1 MAGKASDTEKKPRTA
16 RGEKTRRAILDAAAE
31 EFAESG
37 FHVGSVSN
45 ITRRAGVALGSF
57 YTYFDSKD
65 EVFRALVSDMS
76 DQVRQYVAPH
86 MLADNPALEK
96 ERLALKAFLDF
107 ASEHR
112 EIYRIVDEAEFVDA
126 DAYRAHYERTADR
139 IMGRLSEAEANG
151 EVRSGI
157 EEVHAWAIMGM
168 NVFLG
173 LRFGVWA
180 DGQDH
185 DHISSVANDMIARGL
200 APDRRA
206 PESD

>member
-1 MAGKASDTEKKPRTA
+1 MTGKSSASEKTPRTA
-16 RGEKTRRAILDAAAE
+16 RGERTRRAILDAAAA

-37 FHVGSVSN
+37 FHVGSISG

-76 DQVRQYVAPH
+76 EQVRKHVAPRI
-86 MLADNPALEK
+86 ADERSALEK
-96 ERLALKAFLDF
+96 ERKALLAFLEF

-112 EIYRIVDEAEFVDA
+112 EIYRIIDEAEFVDA
-126 DAYRAHYERTADR
+126 EAYRAHYETTAAR
-139 IMGRLSEAEANG
+139 ILERLKEAEAKG
-151 EVRSGI
+151 EVHPGMD
-157 EEVHAWAIMGM
+157 EVHAWAIMGI

-173 LRFGVWA
+173 LRYGVWA

-185 DHISSVANDMIARGL
+185 ARIASVANEMIARGL
-200 APDRRA
+200 AP
-206 PESD
+206 E